1 MCSLFL
7 PNIYSIFIWWKPN
20 NIKPAEVLNKNKSAT
35 IQFVILNEANLFNTK
50 IIFPT
55 QKKKKKWKEDKKS
68 EKCSEYTKL
77 EFIIVKGLW
86 LLCDYEVHRGE
97 IENFLTLFKQ

>member
-1 MCSLFL
+1 MKPIYLTQRLFSQL
-7 PNIYSIFIWWKPN
+7 K
-20 NIKPAEVLNKNKSAT
+20 
-35 IQFVILNEANLFNTK
+35 
-50 IIFPT
+50 
-55 QKKKKKWKEDKKS
+55 KKKKKWKEDKKS

-77 EFIIVKGLW
+77 ELIIVKGLW